1 MKNKYLI
8 IVEQSKTGFSAYCPD
23 LPGCVA
29 TGSSKKAV
37 EKNMK
42 EAIAFH
48 LEGLKLAGKQI
59 PDSTT
64 YSSYLNV
71 EAA

>member
-8 IVEQSKTGFSAYCPD
+8 IVEQSQTGFSAYCPD

-29 TGSSKKAV
+29 TGSSKQEV
-37 EKNMK
+37 ENNMK
-42 EAIAFH
+42 QAIAFH
-48 LEGLKLAGKQI
+48 LEGLKEDGKQI

-64 YSSYLNV
+64 YSSYLDI